1 MAIIYKNITD
11 SSINYKIRS
20 ELDMIFEIEDLRRDP
35 IGTAI
40 YLHFYLE
47 NRRRGPDIDALI
59 SWMNEWV
66 HDILNNENIS
76 RSVDVEVTSAIM
88 GYSTLRKNRKLKKT
102 INIEKINKILSRYF
116 ENNHYFQNFTL
127 SVFIGYAL
135 VQYKEMIENYYDLIS
150 WIKNM
155 SFNESVLSDGK
166 NIAFSFLLFKDLNEH
181 KIIDEIFK
189 YCNGKIQNNDIM
201 FSDELYYSYV
211 LWNNKDLLKNRSQ
224 LRYMRRFVEDSLL
237 NAKEHIEKYDINNVS
252 KIYKGIFIDLINKF
266 EKNTIKVIKEEVSLD
281 DLTSIILIIPTIS
294 FTLIFTALYYG
305 YHLLSGR
312 FDGLILQYFDFS
324 VIDNVKLGVLFII
337 SIFLIISG
345 SMFWD
350 VVYKKHVTIE
360 VITQNLYKRLISY
373 IKWSISPTIALG
385 LIIHFT

>member
-1 MAIIYKNITD
+1 
-11 SSINYKIRS
+11 
-20 ELDMIFEIEDLRRDP
+20 
-35 IGTAI
+35 
-40 YLHFYLE
+40 
-47 NRRRGPDIDALI
+47 
-59 SWMNEWV
+59 
-66 HDILNNENIS
+66 
-76 RSVDVEVTSAIM
+76 
-88 GYSTLRKNRKLKKT
+88 
-102 INIEKINKILSRYF
+102 
-116 ENNHYFQNFTL
+116 
-127 SVFIGYAL
+127 
-135 VQYKEMIENYYDLIS
+135 MIENYYDLIS